1 MQKPHGTTVLSVRR
15 DDGVVLGADGQITV
29 GDTILKT
36 GAVKVREMLDG
47 KVLCGFAGATAD
59 ALALFERLEEK
70 LKAHPANLP
79 RAAVELA
86 KTWRTDKMLRQL
98 DALIAA
104 VDAEHSYVIT
114 GAGDVLEP
122 DDGIIA
128 LGSGGPYALAAAR
141 VLLKHTDLA
150 APEICRESLAA
161 AAAIDLYSNGSLTV
175 LELKSKTP

>member
-1 MQKPHGTTVLSVRR
+1 MTSKPHGTTVLSVRR
-15 DDGVVLGADGQITV
+15 GDAVALGADGQVTV
-29 GDTILKT
+29 GDTVLKA

-47 KVLCGFAGATAD
+47 KVLCGFAGSTAD
-59 ALALFERLEEK
+59 ALALFERLEAK
-70 LKAHPANLP
+70 LKAYPRNLP

-104 VDAEHSYVIT
+104 VNADHSYVIT

-141 VLLKHTDLA
+141 ALLAHTDLGA
-150 APEICRESLAA
+150 AEICREALQT
-161 AAAIDLYSNGSLTV
+161 AAAIDLYSNGNITV
-175 LELKSKTP
+175 LELST

>member
-1 MQKPHGTTVLSVRR
+1 MHKPHGTTVLSVRR
-15 DDGVVLGADGQITV
+15 DDAVALGADGQITV

-70 LKAHPANLP
+70 LKAYPANLP

-104 VDAEHSYVIT
+104 VDAEHSYVIP

-141 VLLKHTDLA
+141 VLLKHTGLSA
-150 APEICRESLAA
+150 AQICRESMAA
-161 AAAIDLYSNGSLTV
+161 SAAIDLYSSGSLTV
-175 LELKSKTP
+175 LELKK

>member
-1 MQKPHGTTVLSVRR
+1 MTHFHGTTVLSVRR
-15 DDGVVLGADGQITV
+15 GAQVALGADGQVTY
-29 GDTILKT
+29 GDTVLK
-36 GAVKVREMLDG
+36 GRAVKVREMLDG

-70 LKAHPANLP
+70 LKAHPRNLP

-114 GAGDVLEP
+114 GTGDVLEP

-128 LGSGGPYALAAAR
+128 LGSGGPCALAAAR
-141 VLLKHTDLA
+141 VLLKHTELA
-150 APEICRESLAA
+150 AAEICRESLIVAA
-161 AAAIDLYSNGSLTV
+161 SVDLYSNDEITV
-175 LELKSKTP
+175 LELMR

>member
-1 MQKPHGTTVLSVRR
+1 MTRFHGTTVLSVRR
-15 DDGVVLGADGQITV
+15 GAEVALGADGQVTYGETV
-29 GDTILKT
+29 LK
-36 GAVKVREMLDG
+36 GRAVKVREMLEG

-70 LKAHPANLP
+70 LKAHPRNLP

-114 GAGDVLEP
+114 GTGDVLEP

-128 LGSGGPYALAAAR
+128 LGSGGPCALAAAR
-141 VLLKHTDLA
+141 ALLQHTELA
-150 APEICRESLAA
+150 AAEICRESLLAA
-161 AAAIDLYSNGSLTV
+161 ASVDLYSNDQITV
-175 LELKSKTP
+175 LELKG

>member
-1 MQKPHGTTVLSVRR
+1 MNKFHGTTVLSVRR
-15 DDGVVLGADGQITV
+15 GAEVALGADGQVTV
-29 GDTILKT
+29 GDTVLKG
-36 GAVKVREMLDG
+36 GALKIREMLDG

-70 LKAHPANLP
+70 LKAYPRNLP
-79 RAAVELA
+79 KAAVELA

-104 VDAEHSYVIT
+104 VDADHSFVIT
-114 GAGDVLEP
+114 GTGDVLEP

-141 VLLKHTDLA
+141 VLIKHTDLGA
-150 APEICRESLAA
+150 AEIVRQGIAE
-161 AAAIDLYSNGSLTV
+161 AAAIDLYTNDRITV
-175 LELKSKTP
+175 LELKL

>member
-1 MQKPHGTTVLSVRR
+1 MVAFHGTTVLSVRR
-15 DDGVVLGADGQITV
+15 DGAVALGADGQVTV
-29 GDTILKT
+29 GDFVIKSS
-36 GAVKVREMLDG
+36 AVKVREMLDG

-70 LKAHPANLP
+70 LKAYPRNLP
-79 RAAVELA
+79 KAAVELA

-104 VDAEHSYVIT
+104 ADADHSFVIT
-114 GAGDVLEP
+114 GNGDVLEP

-141 VLLKHTDLA
+141 VLVKHTSLSAADIVREALA
-150 APEICRESLAA
+150 VAA
-161 AAAIDLYSNGSLTV
+161 RIDLYTNENVTV
-175 LELKSKTP
+175 LEIRSS

>member
-15 DDGVVLGADGQITV
+15 GDGVALGADGQVTV
-29 GDTILKT
+29 GDTILKA
-36 GAVKVREMLDG
+36 GALKVREMLDG

-86 KTWRTDKMLRQL
+86 KMWRTDKMLRQL

-141 VLLKHTDLA
+141 ALLKHTNLTA
-150 APEICRESLAA
+150 AEICRESITAA
-161 AAAIDLYSNGSLTV
+161 AEIDLYSNGSITV
-175 LELKSKTP
+175 LEINK

>member
-1 MQKPHGTTVLSVRR
+1 MTKRNFYGTTVVSVRR
-15 DDGVVLGADGQITV
+15 DGRVALGADGQVSV
-29 GDTILKT
+29 GDSILKRS
-36 GAVKVREMLDG
+36 AVKVREMLDG

-70 LKAHPANLP
+70 LKEHPRNLP
-79 RAAVELA
+79 KAAVELA

-104 VDAEHSYVIT
+104 VDAEHSLVIT

-141 VLLKHTDLA
+141 ALLAHTSLDA
-150 APEICRESLAA
+150 ATICRESLLLAA
-161 AAAIDLYSNGSLTV
+161 GIDLYTNDQIIV
-175 LELKSKTP
+175 LELK

>member
-1 MQKPHGTTVLSVRR
+1 MNKLHGTTVLSVRR
-15 DDGVVLGADGQITV
+15 GAAVALGADGQVTV
-29 GDTILKT
+29 GDTVLKS
-36 GAVKVREMLDG
+36 GALKIREMLDG

-70 LKAHPANLP
+70 LKAYPRNLP
-79 RAAVELA
+79 KAAVELA

-104 VDAEHSYVIT
+104 VDADHSFVIT

-141 VLLKHTDLA
+141 VLIKHTELGPA
-150 APEICRESLAA
+150 EIIRQGIAE
-161 AAAIDLYSNGSLTV
+161 AAAIDLYTNDRITV
-175 LELKSKTP
+175 LELKS

>member
-1 MQKPHGTTVLSVRR
+1 MTNFHGTTVLSVRR
-15 DDGVVLGADGQITV
+15 GEKVALGADGQVTY
-29 GDTILKT
+29 GDTVLK
-36 GAVKVREMLDG
+36 GRAVKVREMLEG

-70 LKAHPANLP
+70 LKAHPRNLP

-114 GAGDVLEP
+114 GTGDVLEP

-128 LGSGGPYALAAAR
+128 LGSGGPSALAAAR
-141 VLLKHTDLA
+141 VLLQHTELA
-150 APEICRESLAA
+150 AVEICRESLLAA
-161 AAAIDLYSNGSLTV
+161 ASVDLYTNDQITV
-175 LELKSKTP
+175 LELKR

>member
-1 MQKPHGTTVLSVRR
+1 MNKFHGTTVLSVRR
-15 DDGVVLGADGQITV
+15 GTGVALGADGQVTV
-29 GDTILKT
+29 GDTVLKS
-36 GAVKVREMLDG
+36 GALKIREMLDG

-70 LKAHPANLP
+70 LKAYPRNLP
-79 RAAVELA
+79 KAAVELA

-104 VDAEHSYVIT
+104 VDADHSFVIT
-114 GAGDVLEP
+114 GTGDVLEP

-141 VLLKHTDLA
+141 VLVKHTELGA
-150 APEICRESLAA
+150 AEIVRQAIGE
-161 AAAIDLYSNGSLTV
+161 AAAIDLYTNDRITV
-175 LELKSKTP
+175 LELKI

>member
-1 MQKPHGTTVLSVRR
+1 MTRFHGTTVLSVRR
-15 DDGVVLGADGQITV
+15 GAEVALGADGQVTYGETV
-29 GDTILKT
+29 LK
-36 GAVKVREMLDG
+36 GRAVKVREMLDG

-70 LKAHPANLP
+70 LKAHPRNLP

-114 GAGDVLEP
+114 GTGDVLEP

-128 LGSGGPYALAAAR
+128 LGSGGPCALAAAR
-141 VLLKHTDLA
+141 VLLKHTELA
-150 APEICRESLAA
+150 AAEICRESLLAA
-161 AAAIDLYSNGSLTV
+161 ASVDLYSNDQVTV
-175 LELKSKTP
+175 LELKG

>member
-1 MQKPHGTTVLSVRR
+1 MEKFHGTAVLSVRR
-15 DDGVVLGADGQITV
+15 YDAVALGADGQVTV
-29 GDTILKT
+29 GDTVLKT
-36 GAVKVREMLDG
+36 GAVKVRELLEG

-70 LKAHPANLP
+70 LKAYPRNLP

-141 VLLKHTDLA
+141 VLLKHTELSA
-150 APEICRESLAA
+150 AEICRESLAA
-161 AAAIDLYSNGSLTV
+161 SAAIDLYSNGNITV
-175 LELKSKTP
+175 LELSK